1 MPLPDGGGA
10 WPPENLA
17 PITDRLCAWSAWYS
31 GNPDD
36 LEKVYGGAYGS
47 GYDSVSRQRI
57 YDRPSQHRGGVVGRF
72 ARWFWGQPLSSNQ
85 QRAKLHVPAASDL
98 AQAGAD
104 LLFTEPPTFTAENTG
119 TQERLEEL
127 ADDGLHAKLLE
138 SAELGCALG
147 GVYLRVCWDREMSDR
162 PWISVQHADAAVPEW
177 SWDQLRAVTFWR
189 VIHADD
195 KKTIR
200 HLERHEPGYIL
211 NGLYEG
217 DEGKLGKPIGLD
229 AYPETEGLDAVIDTG
244 LKTSRGT
251 PMLTAVYI
259 PNARPN
265 RTWRNLPAAAPL
277 GRADFGGIEPML
289 DALDETYTS
298 WMRDVRIGKGR
309 LIVPEV
315 YLQSLGA
322 GDGAR
327 FDAEREVWQGLNMLP
342 GANAAGQQL
351 TVAQFAIRVQEHRDT
366 ANDLMEQIL
375 RAAGYSAQTFG
386 LAGEVAVTA
395 TEVAAKERRSL
406 ITRDKKILNF
416 RPRLADA
423 LEVLLAVDQ
432 LVLKTSGV
440 QAERPSVEFADAVS
454 EDMGSLAQTA
464 QLLRAAEAAST
475 ETLVQLVHPDWDQD
489 QVDEEVARIKDEA
502 PAELTAPDPEAG
514 MGAAGSG
521 APDEGATEVDAA
533 LGALEDA

>member
-1 MPLPDGGGA
+1 MPLPEGGGA
-10 WPPENLA
+10 WPPEHLA

-31 GNPDD
+31 GNPDE

-47 GYDSVSRQRI
+47 GFDTTSRQRV

-104 LLFTEPPTFTAENTG
+104 LLFTEPPTFTVKNKG
-119 TQERLEEL
+119 TQARLEEL

-138 SAELGCALG
+138 SAELSCALG
-147 GVYLRVCWDREMSDR
+147 GVYLRICWDSEMSDR
-162 PWISVQHADAAVPEW
+162 PWLSVQHADAAVPEW
-177 SWDQLRAVTFWR
+177 SWEQLRAVTFWR
-189 VIHADD
+189 VIHDD
-195 KKTIR
+195 GKKTVR
-200 HLERHEPGYIL
+200 HLERHEPGFIL

-217 DEGKLGKPIGLD
+217 TPDGLGKRIDLG
-229 AYPETEGLDAVIDTG
+229 AYPETAGLDPVIETG
-244 LKTSRGT
+244 LKTSRGK

-277 GRADFGGIEPML
+277 GRADFGGVEPML

-298 WMRDVRIGKGR
+298 WMRDIRIGKGR
-309 LIVPEV
+309 LIVPDT

-327 FDAEREVWQGLNMLP
+327 FDAEREVWQGLSML
-342 GANAAGQQL
+342 ASKDVNQL

-366 ANDLMEQIL
+366 ATDLMEQIL

-406 ITRDKKILNF
+406 ITRGKKILNY

-423 LEVLLAVDQ
+423 LELLLAVDQ
-432 LVLKTSGV
+432 RILQTPGV
-440 QAERPSVEFADAVS
+440 TAERPRVEFADAVS

-475 ETLVQLVHPDWDQD
+475 ETLVAMVHPDWDET
-489 QVDEEVARIKDEA
+489 QVKAEARAIKDEA
-502 PAELTAPDPEAG
+502 PAELSGPGPDDG
-514 MGAAGSG
+514 MGSSG
-521 APDEGATEVDAA
+521 PGASSGEDEPGGAE
-533 LGALEDA
+533 G

>member
-127 ADDGLHAKLLE
+127 ADDGLHAQLLE

-162 PWISVQHADAAVPEW
+162 PWLSVQHADAAVPEW

-229 AYPETEGLDAVIDTG
+229 AYAETEGLDPVIDTG

-521 APDEGATEVDAA
+521 APDEGAAFD
-533 LGALEDA
+533 ALESA